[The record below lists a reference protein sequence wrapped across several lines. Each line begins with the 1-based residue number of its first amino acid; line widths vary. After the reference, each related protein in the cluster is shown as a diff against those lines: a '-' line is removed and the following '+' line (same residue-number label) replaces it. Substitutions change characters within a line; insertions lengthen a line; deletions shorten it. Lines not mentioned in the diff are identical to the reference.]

1 MSKRTVTHLEAE
13 LTKLEAAI
21 RASARDTMNDPDL
34 SPEGRT
40 NRHQAW
46 AKERGWHD
54 TYDAT
59 ADGMLD
65 ALTAAQDKANKARAT
80 MTTLPDGDAALAAEM
95 RFQRRRARVDA
106 ALTSNAGTGPLIDLI
121 VNADD
126 TELPVILE
134 YVADHHAAQ
143 GGDAGKAGAEIVDQA
158 LRQRSDEYDQAVQ
171 VAGQAANAATVAR
184 ERLEYVAKLLADPA
198 TPPPGEY
205 SLAGMSVSG
214 IGGPEVAALAA

>member
-1 MSKRTVTHLEAE
+1 MSRKTITHLEAE

-40 NRHQAW
+40 NRHAAW
-46 AKERGWHD
+46 AKERGWND
-54 TYDAT
+54 TYNAT
-59 ADGMLD
+59 AEGMLD
-65 ALTAAQDKANKARAT
+65 ALNAAQDKADKARAT
-80 MTTLPDGDAALAAEM
+80 MTTLPAGDAALAAEM

-106 ALTSNAGTGPLIDLI
+106 ALASGGTGPLLDLI
-121 VNADD
+121 ATADD
-126 TELPVILE
+126 TELPVMIE
-134 YVADHHAAQ
+134 YVSDHYAAT

-158 LRQRSDEYDQAVQ
+158 LRQRSPEYDQAVK

-184 ERLEYVAKLLADPA
+184 ERIEYVGRLLADPA
-198 TPPPGEY
+198 TPVPGEY
-205 SLAGMSVSG
+205 ALAGMSVSG